1 MTILFLAIFL
11 SWTGITQLLYATSLM
26 DTPLPSFD
34 VISPFVDSNKY
45 THLKSDD
52 IALNQQSINPLAT
65 IISTD
70 AGMVYLDDESLSFQW
85 MNNNGYLWSTT
96 VDYDQTD
103 YPNSFKERVRSA
115 IILESYN
122 TISSNYAITEE
133 NLFTDGTVVDTTVVE
148 NGFVSEIR
156 FGKSDISILLE
167 VTFLED
173 KILVEIPREAI
184 DESGDFKISSIKVYP
199 YFGAVLEDN
208 LPGYVFLPDGIG
220 ALVDYKTVNPL
231 VSTNYQKEI
240 YDRSIGYN
248 IEFDLNQFASSGT
261 RIYAPVFGFVH
272 GVDQNAVFANI
283 ISGAEY
289 GLINVYYPARTRGF
303 TTVFSEFVFRKTYRQ
318 PIDKVGNT
326 IALLQSYPN
335 EVDIKIEYTML
346 EDDDANYVGM
356 AKAYRKYLEAE
367 VLLYNDFPHH
377 FNIPLKLETIGIEK
391 KEGILFTKTIVM
403 TTLSA
408 FSSMISELNA
418 MGINNIVAN
427 INGFTSRGV
436 TWSAPYYEKV
446 SSKLGDNDDFKN
458 LLDQVTDLYL
468 MTEYI
473 MASNRSRGY
482 NQYFDLAKK
491 INDQPYQYQSSTD
504 TKYLLEYQQL
514 ASLFR
519 SSTEKLQGYDVSGI
533 AIESMGSLLYN
544 DFSNQLYLKN
554 QISLFNELL
563 DTYEQKVA
571 LYDVNAY
578 LWGQID
584 AFYDFP
590 MYSSQ
595 YVTFDDT
602 VPFLAIALSGH
613 MDLFGS
619 NANFYPYARDEL
631 LRLIDFG
638 IFPSFIVTDQSS
650 KMLQETG
657 LESIYSSRFDDLK
670 LSIST
675 YYDFVNEALQHVQ
688 NAKIIGRKVLES
700 GVFEIVYD
708 NDYVIVVNYS
718 SQIVPY
724 GSQSVSPK
732 NYLVIDLSPLD

>member
-1 MTILFLAIFL
+1 MSKRSILKHMTILFLAIFL

-356 AKAYRKYLEAE
+356 
-367 VLLYNDFPHH
+367 
-377 FNIPLKLETIGIEK
+377 
-391 KEGILFTKTIVM
+391 
-403 TTLSA
+403 
-408 FSSMISELNA
+408 
-418 MGINNIVAN
+418 
-427 INGFTSRGV
+427 
-436 TWSAPYYEKV
+436 
-446 SSKLGDNDDFKN
+446 
-458 LLDQVTDLYL
+458 
-468 MTEYI
+468 
-473 MASNRSRGY
+473 
-482 NQYFDLAKK
+482 
-491 INDQPYQYQSSTD
+491 
-504 TKYLLEYQQL
+504 
-514 ASLFR
+514 
-519 SSTEKLQGYDVSGI
+519 
-533 AIESMGSLLYN
+533 
-544 DFSNQLYLKN
+544 
-554 QISLFNELL
+554 
-563 DTYEQKVA
+563 
-571 LYDVNAY
+571 
-578 LWGQID
+578 
-584 AFYDFP
+584 
-590 MYSSQ
+590 
-595 YVTFDDT
+595 
-602 VPFLAIALSGH
+602 
-613 MDLFGS
+613 
-619 NANFYPYARDEL
+619 
-631 LRLIDFG
+631 
-638 IFPSFIVTDQSS
+638 
-650 KMLQETG
+650 
-657 LESIYSSRFDDLK
+657 
-670 LSIST
+670 
-675 YYDFVNEALQHVQ
+675 
-688 NAKIIGRKVLES
+688 
-700 GVFEIVYD
+700 
-708 NDYVIVVNYS
+708 
-718 SQIVPY
+718 
-724 GSQSVSPK
+724 
-732 NYLVIDLSPLD
+732 